1 MNVAIKSI
9 RSMGRKS
16 MVGLLLVLMLFQV
29 LQGVFLCVT
38 SMGIGV
44 GVYNSVYSA
53 GICIIY
59 PRP

>member
-1 MNVAIKSI
+1 MNVVIKSI
-9 RSMGRKS
+9 QGMGRKRT
-16 MVGLLLVLMLFQV
+16 VGLPLVLMLIQV

-38 SMGIGV
+38 SVGIGV
-44 GVYNSVYSA
+44 RVYNSVYSA